1 MKTGGSL
8 PKTLSKKKVG
18 RKPKRRL
25 ASESTSDISGL
36 DKGKIQV
43 NGMTLDIENI
53 NDEQLYALRKVLPR
67 KEYRYLL
74 SNK

>member
-1 MKTGGSL
+1 
-8 PKTLSKKKVG
+8 VG

-25 ASESTSDISGL
+25 ASESTSDYGSL
-36 DKGKIQV
+36 EKGKITV

-53 NDEQLYALRKVLPR
+53 TDEQLYALRKVLPR

-74 SNK
+74 SY